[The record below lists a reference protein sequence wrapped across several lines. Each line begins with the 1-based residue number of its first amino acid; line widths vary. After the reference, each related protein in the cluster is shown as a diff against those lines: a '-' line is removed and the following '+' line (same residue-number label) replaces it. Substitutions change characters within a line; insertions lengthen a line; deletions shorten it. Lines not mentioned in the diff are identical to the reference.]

1 MKFIRLAYLLVLLF
15 LLGCAQKF
23 VLPEVDVPVSMPASV
38 RKIPMTI
45 GILVPD
51 DAARKTE
58 IWVQPEMNSN
68 TVTLDAPTAKMLS
81 QKAPQIFS
89 SVFER
94 VVLVRG
100 EPYAPGI
107 DAVLVPDVKKLGF
120 LFATV
125 PNFPMAKTKFES
137 QVTVKSMLVDTTGMP
152 IWEREVKA
160 PTPSNRVYQ
169 MSPEDAWDVMMG
181 KVVTESVIEALKAT
195 ANEIKFSKEINAF
208 ANRKSAPVNAAKT
221 NPMPETVIQHM
232 QQTNTPAI
240 PTTTTAPTA
249 TTENLLPHTMQ
260 AEREN
265 YYAVVIG
272 IEKYQ
277 SLPSSD
283 YSKAD
288 ATLVREHLKALGFA
302 DRNIEFIADE
312 KATYSGIRKAVES
325 WLPRRVSNN
334 SKVVVYFAGHGAPEP
349 QSGDS
354 YLVPYD
360 GDPNYLLETGYPLR
374 RLYEKL
380 EGLPAKEV
388 IVLLDACFTG
398 SGGRSVLA
406 QGARSLVRVEKIDL
420 KKDNIAVL
428 TSTQGSQI
436 STSSQEKKH
445 GLFTYF
451 LLKALNDGN
460 RNLSDIYEY
469 VRLRVENEAKRLN
482 VEQSPAISPDPASV
496 KGRFAL

>member
-1 MKFIRLAYLLVLLF
+1 MQLIRLACLLVLLS
-15 LLGCAQKF
+15 LVLGCAQKF

-38 RKIPMTI
+38 RKIPMTV

-51 DAARKTE
+51 DTARKTE
-58 IWVQPEMNSN
+58 TWVQPEMTAN
-68 TVTLDAPTAKMLS
+68 TVTLDAPAAKMLA

-89 SVFER
+89 SIFER
-94 VVLVRG
+94 VVLVSG

-107 DAVLVPDVKKLGF
+107 DAVLIPEIQKLNF
-120 LFATV
+120 HFATV
-125 PNFPMAKTKFES
+125 PNFPMAKAKFES
-137 QVTVKSMLVDTTGMP
+137 QATIKSILVDRTGMP
-152 IWEREVKA
+152 IWEREITA
-160 PTPSNRVYQ
+160 PMPSNRVYQ
-169 MSPEDAWDVMMG
+169 MSPDDGWDVMMG
-181 KVVTESVIEALKAT
+181 KVVNESVIEALKAT
-195 ANEIKFSKEINAF
+195 AKEITFSKEINAF
-208 ANRKSAPVNAAKT
+208 ANRNSVPVYAAGT
-221 NPMPETVIQHM
+221 NQESKPVIQQT
-232 QQTNTPAI
+232 QQTATAVIPAAS
-240 PTTTTAPTA
+240 TAPR
-249 TTENLLPHTMQ
+249 ENLMPLSMQ

-277 SLPSSD
+277 SLPPSD
-283 YSKAD
+283 FSKSD
-288 ATLVREHLKALGFA
+288 ASLVREHLKALGFA

-312 KATYSGIRKAVES
+312 KATYSGIRKAIEN
-325 WLPRRVSNN
+325 WLPRRLNSS
-334 SKVVVYFAGHGAPEP
+334 SKVVIYFAGHGAPEP

-354 YLVPYD
+354 YLVPFD

-374 RLYEKL
+374 RMYEKL
-380 EGLPAKEV
+380 ENLPAKEV
-388 IVLLDACFTG
+388 IVLLDSCFSG

-406 QGARSLVRVEKIDL
+406 QGARSLVRIEKIEL

-451 LLKALNDGN
+451 LLKALNDGK

-469 VRLRVENEAKRLN
+469 VRPRVENEAKRMN
-482 VEQSPAISPDPASV
+482 VEQTPSVSPDIERV
-496 KGRFAL
+496 RGKFNL